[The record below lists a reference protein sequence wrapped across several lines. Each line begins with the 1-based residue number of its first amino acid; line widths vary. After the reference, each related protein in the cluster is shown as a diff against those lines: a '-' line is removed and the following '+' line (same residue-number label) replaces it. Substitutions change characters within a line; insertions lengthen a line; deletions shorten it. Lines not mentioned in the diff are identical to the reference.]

1 MLVYCKYC
9 SQGRPRNSKKAKEG
23 AGAGLTCSKSG
34 EEGRG
39 AGVEGA
45 RALTGGGGLRH
56 SGGGKGLCGALEK
69 VRWKLVESSRKKSGI
84 SEAVL

>member
-34 EEGRG
+34 KEGRG

-56 SGGGKGLCGALEK
+56 SG
-69 VRWKLVESSRKKSGI
+69 
-84 SEAVL
+84 